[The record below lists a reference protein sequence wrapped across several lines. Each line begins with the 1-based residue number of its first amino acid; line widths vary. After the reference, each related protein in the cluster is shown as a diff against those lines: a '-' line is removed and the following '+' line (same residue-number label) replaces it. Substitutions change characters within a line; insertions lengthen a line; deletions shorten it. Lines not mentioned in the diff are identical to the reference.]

1 MTDMLTPHSMGT
13 PLVRHDAVAKVT
25 GTAPYAHDHE
35 QAEVAYLHPVQ
46 ATIARGRITG
56 IDTSRA
62 DALDGVLLT
71 LTRRNAPR
79 LADTDDTEMLILQHD
94 EVAFRGQLIGA
105 VVARTPETAREAAA
119 LVHVTY
125 DEEPTDAHLSADRED
140 LYAPEEVN
148 GGYPTDTDAGDVESA
163 LGTCQVRVDETYST
177 PMQHNNPMEPHTT
190 VALWED
196 DHLTLWD
203 SIQGVHAART
213 ALAPLLGLEP
223 ERLRVIS
230 PFVGGGFGSKG
241 KPHSHEVLAAMAAM
255 QLPGRAVKFPLTRW
269 QMFPLAGHRSPTI
282 SHVRLGADREGRLQ
296 AISHDVVTQTAR
308 LFEFAEQAAVPTR
321 NVYAAPHR
329 RTSHRLAALDVPVPF
344 WMRAPGEC
352 PGMHALEVAMDEL
365 ALACDLDPIE
375 LRVRNDTA
383 TDPESGLPYTHRDL
397 VGCLRE
403 GARRFG
409 WEGRDPRPGRRRE
422 GDWLVGTGVAAATY
436 PAMMI
441 PGNRAR
447 IIYLEGRYRV
457 EIGAADIGTG
467 TWTALAQIAADAL
480 ECPVE
485 EIDLRIGDSDL
496 PSASLAGG
504 SSGLASWGSTVVA
517 AARAFRTEHA
527 STPREGAR
535 TEADQPANDVS
546 ERFAPHSFG
555 AQFAQVRVH
564 ADTGEIRVPRM
575 LGVFS
580 VGRIINPRTARSQ
593 LTGGMVMGLS
603 MALHEHSVL
612 DERWGHV
619 VNHDLADYHVA
630 AHADVADIDAT
641 WLDETDAHFNPMGA
655 RGIGEIGIVGASA
668 AIANAAHH
676 ATGVRVR
683 SLPLTPDLFLGQEGP
698 TETPG

>member
-1 MTDMLTPHSMGT
+1 MTDMLTPHSMGS

-35 QAEVAYLHPVQ
+35 HARPAHLHPVQ
-46 ATIARGRITG
+46 STIARGRITD

-71 LTRRNAPR
+71 LTRRNALR
-79 LADTDDTEMLILQHD
+79 LADSEDPELFILQDD
-94 EVAFRGQLIGA
+94 EVAFRGQLLAA
-105 VVARTPETAREAAA
+105 VVAETPEVAREAAA
-119 LVHVTY
+119 LVVVSY
-125 DEEPTDAHLSADRED
+125 DEASTDARLTSDRED
-140 LYAPEEVN
+140 LYAPDDVN
-148 GGYPTDTDAGDVESA
+148 GQPTDTDAGDVETA
-163 LGTCQVRVDETYST
+163 LGSSEVVVDETYTT

-203 SIQGVHAART
+203 SIQGAHAAHSG
-213 ALAPLLGLEP
+213 LAPLLGLDP
-223 ERLRVIS
+223 DRLRVVS

-241 KPHSHEVLAAMAAM
+241 KAHSHEVLASMAAM
-255 QLPGRAVKFPLTRW
+255 HLPGRAVKFPLTRQ
-269 QMFPLAGHRSPTI
+269 QMFTLVGHRTPTI
-282 SHVRLGADREGRLQ
+282 SHVRLGADRDGRLQ
-296 AISHDVVTQTAR
+296 AISHDVVGQTAR
-308 LFEFAEQAAVPTR
+308 LFEFTEHAAVATR
-321 NVYAAPHR
+321 HVYAAPHR
-329 RTSHRLAALDVPVPF
+329 RTRHRFAQLDVPVPF

-365 ALACDLDPIE
+365 AVAADLDPIE
-375 LRVRNDTA
+375 LRARNDTP
-383 TDPESGLPYTHRDL
+383 TDPESGLPFTHRDL

-409 WEGRDPRPGRRRE
+409 WAERDPRPGRRRE
-422 GDWLVGTGVAAATY
+422 GDWLLGSGVATATY
-436 PAMMI
+436 PAQMM

-447 IIYLEGRYRV
+447 ITFTAGRHRV

-480 ECPVE
+480 ECPIE

-496 PSASLAGG
+496 PAASVEGG

-517 AARAFRTEHA
+517 AARAFRGEHGRA
-527 STPREGAR
+527 PAEGAV
-535 TEADQPANDVS
+535 TEADQPENDVS

-555 AQFAQVRVH
+555 AQFAEVRVH
-564 ADTGEIRVPRM
+564 VHTGEIRVPRM

-580 VGRIINPRTARSQ
+580 VGRIINPRTAHSQ

-603 MALHEHSVL
+603 MALHEHSVM

-619 VNHDLADYHVA
+619 VNHDFAEYHVA
-630 AHADVADIDAT
+630 AHADVEEIDAI
-641 WLDETDAHFNPMGA
+641 WLDETDEHFNPMGA
-655 RGIGEIGIVGASA
+655 RGVGEIGIVGAA
-668 AIANAAHH
+668 AAVANAAHH
-676 ATGVRVR
+676 ATGVRAR
-683 SLPLTPDLFLGQEGP
+683 GLPLTPDLFLG
-698 TETPG
+698 

>member
-1 MTDMLTPHSMGT
+1 MTDMLIPRSMGS

-25 GTAPYAHDHE
+25 GTAPYAHDQE
-35 QAEVAYLHPVQ
+35 QARPAHLHSVQ
-46 ATIARGRITG
+46 ASIAHGRITD

-62 DALDGVLLT
+62 DALEGVLLT

-79 LADTDDTEMLILQHD
+79 LADSEDTELLILQGD

-105 VVARTPETAREAAA
+105 VVAETPEVAREAAA
-119 LVHVTY
+119 LVQVTY
-125 DEEPTDAHLSADRED
+125 DEASTDARLAADRDD
-140 LYAPEEVN
+140 LYAPDDVN
-148 GGYPTDTDAGDVESA
+148 GQPTDTEAGDVETA
-163 LGTCQVRVDETYST
+163 LGASDVVVDQTYTT

-196 DHLTLWD
+196 EHLTLWD
-203 SIQGVHAART
+203 SIQGAHAAHSG
-213 ALAPLLGLEP
+213 LAPLLGLEP
-223 ERLRVIS
+223 DRLRVVS

-241 KPHSHEVLAAMAAM
+241 KAHSHEVLAAMAAM
-255 QLPGRAVKFPLTRW
+255 RLPGRAVKFPLTRQ
-269 QMFPLAGHRSPTI
+269 QMFTLVGYRSPTI
-282 SHVRLGADREGRLQ
+282 SHLRLGADRDGRLQ
-296 AISHDVVTQTAR
+296 AISHDVVGQTAT
-308 LFEFAEQAAVPTR
+308 LYEFTEHAAVATR
-321 NVYAAPHR
+321 HVYAAPHR
-329 RTSHRLAALDVPVPF
+329 RTRHRFAALDVPVPF

-365 ALACDLDPIE
+365 AVAADLDPIE
-375 LRVRNDTA
+375 LRARNDTA

-409 WEGRDPRPGRRRE
+409 WDERDPRQGRRRE

-436 PAMMI
+436 PAQMM

-447 IIYLEGRYRV
+447 VTMAGGRHRV

-480 ECPVE
+480 ECPIE

-496 PSASLAGG
+496 PVASVEGG

-517 AARAFRTEHA
+517 AARAYRQEHGA
-527 STPREGAR
+527 TPVEGAS
-535 TEADQPANDVS
+535 TEADMPESDVT

-555 AQFAQVRVH
+555 AHFAEVRVH
-564 ADTGEIRVPRM
+564 ADTGEVRVPRM

-580 VGRIINPRTARSQ
+580 VGRIINPRTAHSQ

-603 MALHEHSVL
+603 MALHEHSVM

-619 VNHDLADYHVA
+619 VNHDFAEYHVA
-630 AHADVADIDAT
+630 AHADVEDIDAI
-641 WLDETDAHFNPMGA
+641 WLEESDEHFNAMGA
-655 RGIGEIGIVGASA
+655 RGIGEIGIVGSA
-668 AIANAAHH
+668 AAVVNAAFH

-683 SLPLTPDLFLGQEGP
+683 SLPLTPDHFLV
-698 TETPG
+698 